1 MSAREPR
8 ISVRAALHVWQRN
21 LAVYSKTWK
30 LNILPNFF
38 EPVLYL
44 VAMGIGIGGY
54 IREGIE
60 GLSYLAFIA
69 PGLIVSSS
77 MNGATFETTYNVFV
91 KMHFGKT
98 YEAITA
104 APVNLEDALL
114 GELLWAMSRATVYG
128 GIFALVVSGFGL
140 VSPWKLP
147 LLLPVIVLT
156 GWLFGSL
163 GLLFTSYIKVIDLY
177 SFYFTLWVT
186 PLFLFSGIFFP
197 ISRLPEWAQGLA
209 WATPLFHC
217 VSLAKGIV
225 HGGLGG
231 VSFVHL
237 AYVVAVAFACTEMAM
252 RRMHRSVYR

>member
-1 MSAREPR
+1 MRVREPR
-8 ISVRAALHVWQRN
+8 ISLRAALHVWRRN
-21 LAVYSKTWK
+21 LSVYRKTWK

-69 PGLIVSSS
+69 PGLVVSSA

-91 KMHFGKT
+91 KMNFGKT

-104 APVNLEDALL
+104 APVNLEDVLV
-114 GELLWAMSRATVYG
+114 GELLWATSRATVYG
-128 GIFALVVSGFGL
+128 GIFAMVVAGFGL
-140 VSPWKLP
+140 ISPWKLP

-156 GWLFGSL
+156 GWLFGSI
-163 GLLFTSYIKVIDLY
+163 GLLYTSAIKVIDLY

-197 ISRLPEWAQGLA
+197 ISRLPEWAQALA

-217 VSLAKGIV
+217 VSLSKDIV
-225 HGGLGG
+225 HEGLGPASG
-231 VSFVHL
+231 VHL
-237 AYVVAVAFACTEMAM
+237 AYVVAVALACSTVAIARM
-252 RRMHRSVYR
+252 RAITYR